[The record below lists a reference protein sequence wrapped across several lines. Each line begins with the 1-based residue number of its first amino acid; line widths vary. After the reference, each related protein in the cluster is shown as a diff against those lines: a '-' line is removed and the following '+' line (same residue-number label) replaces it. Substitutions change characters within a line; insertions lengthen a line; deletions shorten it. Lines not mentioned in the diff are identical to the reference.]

1 VKATTAIL
9 AAALLLA
16 GCGGVATVE
25 REAPRGCDGV
35 MLRGACWTAHGGI
48 SLSAE
53 RVARVVERA
62 EAFWGQPQR
71 SLLGWR
77 LEFGP
82 DQVVV
87 DGTNYDG
94 YCWADS
100 RQIHVATSV
109 PDCFERSAIFH
120 ELGHAWG
127 FEEDDP
133 RMSNE
138 WPLIHA
144 AMEESGWEGC
154 E

>member
-1 VKATTAIL
+1 VKGTFASL
-9 AAALLLA
+9 AVALVLA
-16 GCGGVATVE
+16 GCGGV
-25 REAPRGCDGV
+25 EAPAREQAAGCDGV
-35 MLRGACWTAHGGI
+35 VLHGACWTAHGGI

-62 EAFWGQPQR
+62 EQYWGQPQR
-71 SLLGWR
+71 TLLGWR
-77 LEFGP
+77 LDFGP

-94 YCWADS
+94 YCWAGS
-100 RQIHVATSV
+100 RQIHVATAT

-120 ELGHAWG
+120 EIGHAWG
-127 FEEDDP
+127 FDEDDP

-138 WPLIHA
+138 WPLIRA
-144 AMEESGWEGC
+144 AMEESGWAGC